1 MYFSI
6 PNVSKPERVPESFL
20 IARVVMFSLV
30 FLQEKVDEVHARITS
45 FKELERF
52 RFCKYVLL
60 GKCPD

>member
-6 PNVSKPERVPESFL
+6 CNVSLPESVPESFL
-20 IARVVMFSLV
+20 ITRAVVFSLV
-30 FLQEKVDEVHARITS
+30 FLPDKVDEVHARITS

-60 GKCPD
+60 RKYPD